1 MKAHVK
7 AAETVTISRE
17 EYEELKAQNADLNT
31 QVKWLMEQ
39 MKLAKSK
46 LYGVSSEQA
55 KAEMMEQLNFLFDEH
70 DSVLLAC
77 EELKFT

>member
-46 LYGVSSEQA
+46 LASS
-55 KAEMMEQLNFLFDEH
+55 
-70 DSVLLAC
+70 
-77 EELKFT
+77 